1 MINQLTFT
9 RFIAAILI
17 VILHFGGIFKGKISF
32 IDDIWEHFNL
42 GVSYFYVLSG
52 FVMIV
57 AYKNLEKI
65 NSKKYYINRLARIYP
80 LHILSMLLVI
90 FFILLEIINNNI
102 PKLAVLNHILLIQ
115 AWIPRTALTLNAP
128 AWSISVETFFYLLFP
143 FIFSYFKRISLIKTI
158 IISIGFCL
166 ISQIIYNY
174 YYFNIYE
181 GFRKDGYFLFYNP
194 LLHLNSFIIGIATG
208 FLFIKNSSQKKYDLL
223 IILLTC
229 LLITVVYLS
238 RNLFIHNGFFAP
250 LFALLIYFIS
260 KNNGWITKL
269 FTNKKLIYLGEISF
283 AIYLL
288 QFPVFYFSKYSLK
301 LLTIE
306 NELTLFLI
314 SLITLIL
321 VSHLTYKHFEI
332 PVRDYLKRKIK

>member
-1 MINQLTFT
+1 M
-9 RFIAAILI
+9 
-17 VILHFGGIFKGKISF
+17 FKGKISF

-143 FIFSYFKRISLIKTI
+143 FIFQTYQFNKN
-158 IISIGFCL
+158 
-166 ISQIIYNY
+166 NY
-174 YYFNIYE
+174 YIYWILFN
-181 GFRKDGYFLFYNP
+181 LSN
-194 LLHLNSFIIGIATG
+194 
-208 FLFIKNSSQKKYDLL
+208 
-223 IILLTC
+223 
-229 LLITVVYLS
+229 YL
-238 RNLFIHNGFFAP
+238 
-250 LFALLIYFIS
+250 
-260 KNNGWITKL
+260 
-269 FTNKKLIYLGEISF
+269 
-283 AIYLL
+283 
-288 QFPVFYFSKYSLK
+288 
-301 LLTIE
+301 
-306 NELTLFLI
+306 
-314 SLITLIL
+314 
-321 VSHLTYKHFEI
+321 
-332 PVRDYLKRKIK
+332 

>member
-102 PKLAVLNHILLIQ
+102 PKLAVLNHTINL
-115 AWIPRTALTLNAP
+115 
-128 AWSISVETFFYLLFP
+128 SINNRS
-143 FIFSYFKRISLIKTI
+143 IFK
-158 IISIGFCL
+158 
-166 ISQIIYNY
+166 
-174 YYFNIYE
+174 
-181 GFRKDGYFLFYNP
+181 
-194 LLHLNSFIIGIATG
+194 
-208 FLFIKNSSQKKYDLL
+208 
-223 IILLTC
+223 
-229 LLITVVYLS
+229 
-238 RNLFIHNGFFAP
+238 
-250 LFALLIYFIS
+250 
-260 KNNGWITKL
+260 
-269 FTNKKLIYLGEISF
+269 
-283 AIYLL
+283 
-288 QFPVFYFSKYSLK
+288 
-301 LLTIE
+301 
-306 NELTLFLI
+306 
-314 SLITLIL
+314 
-321 VSHLTYKHFEI
+321 
-332 PVRDYLKRKIK
+332 